1 MNIHNYTKLNVYL
14 HRSVMP
20 HTYRWTH
27 CTTNRFAP
35 QLLIFEF
42 LVQKLNVEEKCFFG
56 FFTFSHRAFR
66 YGVAV
71 IMKVVRHSIF
81 PGPMAP
87 NVDLAIGVN
96 MANAYHGIDK
106 L

>member
-35 QLLIFEF
+35 QLHVFEF
-42 LVQKLNVEEKCFFG
+42 LVQELYEEEKCFLF
-56 FFTFSHRAFR
+56 
-66 YGVAV
+66 
-71 IMKVVRHSIF
+71 IF
-81 PGPMAP
+81 
-87 NVDLAIGVN
+87 
-96 MANAYHGIDK
+96 YF
-106 L
+106 